1 MRRGQQQ
8 QQENEKKK
16 KLASLRAISLQRQ
29 QASMCFPRVSP
40 RVNASTHSLPFAVH
54 LFKRHR
60 EDVVVVVVAETCA
73 PREVAEPQQRRNKR
87 TDEER
92 RKLHRQTH
100 SLTYT
105 PVTYKVERQQQQQQ
119 FGVPFVPSIHS
130 FLRWQLQAHCAFV
143 PSQLPLRATAVNS
156 DQQWQP

>member
-8 QQENEKKK
+8 QQENEKKKK

-29 QASMCFPRVSP
+29 QASMCSPRVSP

-119 FGVPFVPSIHS
+119 QQFGVPFVPSIHS
-130 FLRWQLQAHCAFV
+130 FLR
-143 PSQLPLRATAVNS
+143 
-156 DQQWQP
+156 